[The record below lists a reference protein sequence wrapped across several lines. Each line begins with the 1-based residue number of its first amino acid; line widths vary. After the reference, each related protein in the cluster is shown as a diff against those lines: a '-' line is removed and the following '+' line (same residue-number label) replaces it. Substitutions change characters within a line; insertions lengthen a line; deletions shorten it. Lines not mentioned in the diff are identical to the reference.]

1 MSRSLLADWTAEQYR
16 SLENDVLLA
25 PHRLHES
32 GLFDDENLIR
42 MLDRHPLRDMGIN
55 TMGDTARRF
64 EWREGDRNGVPGEV
78 LLDLVRR
85 GRLWINLRNVM
96 LHHPDCRDAI
106 NAMYDELE
114 AKSPGFKADQRS
126 ANLLISSP
134 GALVHYHL
142 DSPVNMLWHVRG
154 VKRVWVY
161 PLNSEFVSQE
171 NLEGICAGA
180 MVEDLPFD
188 PAFDEHAQVFDVQP
202 GQMLTWP
209 QHTPHRVTNQEGM
222 NVSLSTEHKNKRALR
237 RVNVHLAN
245 RYLRDKWKLPCRSTN
260 VDGLAAHAKQFLIRL
275 ARRFDKPRAAP
286 AMMGN
291 KYPVTFKVDPDAP
304 LGFTLLDQRP
314 AAAPMPEMER
324 AEELVGV

>member
-1 MSRSLLADWTAEQYR
+1 MSRSLLADWTTAQYQA
-16 SLENDVLLA
+16 LEKEVLLA

-42 MLDRHPLRDMGIN
+42 MLDRHPLRDLGIN
-55 TMGDTARRF
+55 TMGATASRF
-64 EWREGDRNGVPGEV
+64 EWREGDRNGVPSDV
-78 LLDLVRR
+78 LLQLVKR
-85 GRLWINLRNVM
+85 GRLWINLRNVL

-114 AKSPGFKADQRS
+114 ANSPGFKADQRS

-142 DSPVNMLWHVRG
+142 DVPVNMLWHIRG

-161 PLNSEFVSQE
+161 PLSSRFVSQE

-188 PAFDEHAQVFDVQP
+188 PEFDKAAQVFDVQP

-209 QHTPHRVTNQEGM
+209 QNTPHRVTNLEGM
-222 NVSLSTEHKNKRALR
+222 NVSLSTEHKNVRALR
-237 RVNVHLAN
+237 QVNVHLAN
-245 RYLRDKWKLPCRSTN
+245 RYLRGKWGLPCRSMS
-260 VDGLAAHAKQFLIRL
+260 VDGPAAHAKQFLIRL
-275 ARRFDKPRAAP
+275 VRRYDKLRSAP
-286 AMMGN
+286 VMMGN
-291 KYPVTFKVDPDAP
+291 KYPVTFKVDPNAP
-304 LGFTLLDQRP
+304 QGFTLLDEQ
-314 AAAPMPEMER
+314 AKPER
-324 AEELVGV
+324 TEELVGV